1 MLLDGKNAIIYGG
14 AGAIGGAVARG
25 LAREGARVHLVGR
38 TGVTLDAM
46 ADEISRGGGL
56 VDVAVLD
63 ALDEARV
70 IAHAD
75 AVAGRFGSVDVSCNL
90 IGVGDVQGT
99 PLVEMTFD
107 DYVRPIH
114 TAVRSLFVTARAAAP
129 HMKRQRAGVILTFGG
144 DGGRNPIRNYSIGGF
159 QVALTCVDAMRRQLA
174 AELGEFGIRAVTLHT
189 GGIPDTVPIG
199 YPGREAIVDSIVRPT
214 MLGRAATLDDVGN
227 VAAFLVSDRANSIT
241 AAAVNITAGAVA
253 D

>member
-1 MLLDGKNAIIYGG
+1 MPG
-14 AGAIGGAVARG
+14 ASG
-25 LAREGARVHLVGR
+25 
-38 TGVTLDAM
+38 
-46 ADEISRGGGL
+46 
-56 VDVAVLD
+56 
-63 ALDEARV
+63 
-70 IAHAD
+70 
-75 AVAGRFGSVDVSCNL
+75 
-90 IGVGDVQGT
+90 
-99 PLVEMTFD
+99 
-107 DYVRPIH
+107 
-114 TAVRSLFVTARAAAP
+114 
-129 HMKRQRAGVILTFGG
+129 
-144 DGGRNPIRNYSIGGF
+144 IGGF

-227 VAAFLVSDRANSIT
+227 VAAFLVSDRANAIT